1 MDEKNCDFNLTLD
14 ECKAILNR
22 IGGVVIVDSKG
33 NIRYMSDDMID
44 KLSKLDEV
52 NFPGEVLGR
61 NINDIHP
68 GSRLMGFLSGSS
80 EEELSVYMGLG
91 TLCVSKMKSLYENNK
106 KSGAVDY
113 DLFST
118 VDDVKEFIDKLKS
131 FSFNGEFDISDR
143 INFSAAVDKNMRNTK
158 YSIPDII
165 GKSKAVIN
173 LKNTIMRV
181 SESDST
187 VLIEAE
193 TGCGKELVAHSLHN
207 TSRRMNS
214 PFIEMNCAAIPETLF
229 ESEIFGY
236 EGGAFT
242 GAQKGGKAG
251 KLEMA
256 ERGTL
261 FLDEVDQLPYHMQS
275 KLLRVLQEKEFS
287 RIGGKTKSM
296 DVRIIAASNKE
307 LDMLVKQGKFREDLY
322 YRLNVVRISIPPL
335 RERKED
341 IPLLTDKFIKDMN
354 FKLGKNVEGISSEV
368 MKYFYQYRWPGNVR
382 ELMNLI
388 ERAMNLCLKSEI
400 TMEDLG
406 DFFTYNKN
414 IDLNDSILYEDHPL
428 EKARKL
434 AEQDIIFKAIRA
446 CGGNKQKAAEFL
458 KISRATL
465 YNKIADVNNTV

>member
-1 MDEKNCDFNLTLD
+1 
-14 ECKAILNR
+14 
-22 IGGVVIVDSKG
+22 
-33 NIRYMSDDMID
+33 
-44 KLSKLDEV
+44 
-52 NFPGEVLGR
+52 
-61 NINDIHP
+61 
-68 GSRLMGFLSGSS
+68 
-80 EEELSVYMGLG
+80 
-91 TLCVSKMKSLYENNK
+91 
-106 KSGAVDY
+106 
-113 DLFST
+113 
-118 VDDVKEFIDKLKS
+118 
-131 FSFNGEFDISDR
+131 
-143 INFSAAVDKNMRNTK
+143 
-158 YSIPDII
+158 DII

-307 LDMLVKQGKFREDLY
+307 LDTLVKQGKFREDLY

-354 FKLGKNVEGISSEV
+354 FKLGKNVESISSEV